1 MVNDERNGRNPELER
16 SMSSDPLD
24 ELDQT
29 QQRLDEFCEKINEEN
44 DRLDKIH
51 QKSASED
58 DEQTLRE
65 RIGKAIRQY
74 LKGESDGKG
83 S

>member
-29 QQRLDEFCEKINEEN
+29 QQRLDEFCEKMNEEN
-44 DRLDKIH
+44 DRLDKIR

-65 RIGKAIRQY
+65 RIGKAIRKH